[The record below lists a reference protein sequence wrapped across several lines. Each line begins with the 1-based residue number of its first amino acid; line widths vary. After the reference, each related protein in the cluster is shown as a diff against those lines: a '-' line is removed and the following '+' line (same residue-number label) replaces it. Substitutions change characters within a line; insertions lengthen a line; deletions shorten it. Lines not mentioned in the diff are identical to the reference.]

1 MMRSRS
7 LQLRSPPLALCTIPA
22 WIAAVRIIWQPA
34 ASHAAG
40 TVSMASAASA
50 HEERRGQ
57 GGRPFSLRRRDDEEE
72 QDAPRSATEPI
83 SSVMRSLAYFHRHER

>member
-7 LQLRSPPLALCTIPA
+7 LQLRSPPLALCTMPA

-40 TVSMASAASA
+40 TVRMTSAASA
-50 HEERRGQ
+50 CETRRGQ
-57 GGRPFSLRRRDDEEE
+57 GCRPRLWEGEGEE
-72 QDAPRSATEPI
+72 DAPKSATEPI
-83 SSVMRSLAYFHRHER
+83 SSVMRSLAYFHRHDR